1 MKTQNPKHTNTQK
14 LEHLKTQTPKHPF
27 TKNLL
32 QWAKEN
38 PRNLP
43 WKDTADPYK
52 IWLSEI
58 ILQQTRVA
66 QGRPYYEKFAEKYPK
81 VEDLANA
88 PEDEVM
94 RMWEG
99 LGYYSRARNMHTTAK
114 YIAFELKGKFPDT
127 HKEILKLKGVGPY
140 TAAAIASFAFELPH
154 PVVDGNV
161 YRVLARRFGV
171 ETPIDTTTGKKE
183 FAMLAEE
190 LLDREKPSVYN
201 QAIMD
206 FGSLQCTP
214 SNPDCET
221 CPMQENCVAFYK
233 GLISKLPLKSKK
245 LKRTT
250 RYFHYFMLQLP
261 NGAFLLQKRIGKGI
275 WRNLYQFPLIE
286 ADKLMDFEVLQ
297 QTEEWQKLF
306 TNQEVTLKKI
316 SKPYKHQLT
325 HQTIYLQFF
334 ELQLKVNE
342 NSPPLSDCIEVKESE
357 FDNYA
362 FPRAMNR
369 FLEDRANRESGQLEL
384 F

>member
-1 MKTQNPKHTNTQK
+1 MKP
-14 LEHLKTQTPKHPF
+14 QTPKHKIKHPF
-27 TKNLL
+27 TTHLL
-32 QWAKEN
+32 QWAKEH

-43 WKDTADPYK
+43 WKDTKDPYK

-66 QGRPYYEKFAEKYPK
+66 QGTPYYEKFAATYPR
-81 VEDLANA
+81 VEGLANA

-99 LGYYSRARNMHTTAK
+99 LGYYSRARNMHAAAK
-114 YIAFELKGKFPDT
+114 YIAQELKGKFPNT

-161 YRVLARRFGV
+161 YRVLSRRFGI
-171 ETPIDTTTGKKE
+171 ETPIDSTEGKKE
-183 FAMLAEE
+183 FALLAEE
-190 LLDREKPSVYN
+190 LLDKKKPSIYN

-206 FGSLQCTP
+206 FGATHCKPTNPSCDDCPLQK
-214 SNPDCET
+214 
-221 CPMQENCVAFYK
+221 NCVAYHK

-245 LKRTT
+245 LKKTT

-261 NGAFLLQKRIGKGI
+261 NDTFLLQKRIGKGI

-286 ADKLMDFEVLQ
+286 ASQLLSFEELRE
-297 QTEEWQKLF
+297 TEEWQKLLNKQSIIF
-306 TNQEVTLKKI
+306 QKT
-316 SKPYKHQLT
+316 SKTYKHLLT
-325 HQTIYLQFF
+325 HQTIFISFF
-334 ELQLKVNE
+334 ELQLKERSNG
-342 NSPPLSDCIEVKESE
+342 LSDCIEVKAAD

-362 FPRAMNR
+362 FPRVMNR
-369 FLEDRANRESGQLEL
+369 FLEDKSNRQSEQLIL
-384 F
+384 FQ

>member
-1 MKTQNPKHTNTQK
+1 MKTHKPKHTNAQTPEP
-14 LEHLKTQTPKHPF
+14 LNPQTPKHPF
-27 TKNLL
+27 TENLL
-32 QWAKEN
+32 QWAKEH

-43 WKDTADPYK
+43 WKDTKDPYK

-99 LGYYSRARNMHTTAK
+99 LGYYSRARNMHAAAK
-114 YIAFELKGKFPDT
+114 YIAQELKGKFPDT

-154 PVVDGNV
+154 AVVDGNV
-161 YRVLARRFGV
+161 YRVLSRRFGI
-171 ETPIDTTTGKKE
+171 ETPIDSTEGKKE
-183 FAMLAEE
+183 FALLAGE
-190 LLDREKPSVYN
+190 LLDRGKPSVYN

-206 FGSLQCTP
+206 FGATHCTP
-214 SNPDCET
+214 ANPNCGDC
-221 CPMQENCVAFYK
+221 PLQENCVAHHK
-233 GLISKLPLKSKK
+233 NLISRLPLKSKK

-261 NGAFLLQKRIGKGI
+261 NETFLLQKRIGKGI

-286 ADKLMDFEVLQ
+286 AGKLMDFEALKQ
-297 QTEEWQKLF
+297 SQEWQKLWG
-306 TNQEVTLKKI
+306 NQEVVFQKM
-316 SKPYKHQLT
+316 SKTYKHQLT
-325 HQTIYLQFF
+325 HQTIFLQFF
-334 ELQLKVNE
+334 ELQLKKR
-342 NSPPLSDCIEVKESE
+342 PDGLSDCIEVKTDD

-362 FPRAMNR
+362 FPRVMNR
-369 FLEDRANRESGQLEL
+369 FLEDRANGQSGQLEL

>member
-1 MKTQNPKHTNTQK
+1 MN
-14 LEHLKTQTPKHPF
+14 TQTPKHKIKHPF
-27 TKNLL
+27 TENLL

-38 PRNLP
+38 PRHLP
-43 WKDTADPYK
+43 WKDTNDPYK

-66 QGRPYYEKFAEKYPK
+66 QGRPYYEKFAATYPT
-81 VEDLANA
+81 VENLANA

-99 LGYYSRARNMHTTAK
+99 LGYYSRARNMHAAAK
-114 YIAFELKGKFPDT
+114 YIAGELKGKFPNT
-127 HKEILKLKGVGPY
+127 HKEILQLKGVGPY

-154 PVVDGNV
+154 AVVDGNV
-161 YRVLARRFGV
+161 YRVLARRFGI
-171 ETPIDTTTGKKE
+171 ETPIDSTEGKKE
-183 FAMLAEE
+183 FALLAEE

-206 FGSLQCTP
+206 FGSTHCTP
-214 SNPDCET
+214 ANPSCTDC
-221 CPMQENCVAFYK
+221 PLQENCVAHHK

-261 NGAFLLQKRIGKGI
+261 NDTFLLQKRIGKGI

-286 ADKLMDFEVLQ
+286 AAQLLDFEALT
-297 QTEEWQKLF
+297 QTEEWQQLF
-306 TNQEVTLKKI
+306 ANQEVVLKKS
-316 SKPYKHQLT
+316 SKTYKHQLT
-325 HQTIYLQFF
+325 HQTIFLQFF
-334 ELQLKVNE
+334 ELQLKE
-342 NSPPLSDCIEVKESE
+342 KPSTLLDCIEVKAAD
-357 FDNYA
+357 FDSYA
-362 FPRAMNR
+362 FPRVMNL
-369 FLEDRANRESGQLEL
+369 FLEDRANQESGQLEM